1 MTGQEDLTHWKKPKG
16 VLRAVSAFD
25 KRGTPRA
32 KLPPPRLRKVGQVV
46 KAVSILSEKTR
57 EEKDG
62 KNNSRERGH
71 SESSDTSTRLSTKR
85 LRKVGR
91 VAHVA
96 SILSENLNGTKTEG
110 SKIKNNP
117 EKSNSPPSRG
127 ILKNNSIIH
136 KPPNTVK
143 FKHENEINSPM
154 KGRRK
159 SLVSRKLSSA
169 SERQGKQ
176 EGQEDFRSDSTSP
189 QTGILRE
196 ALK

>member
-1 MTGQEDLTHWKKPKG
+1 MKRELTYWKKPKG
-16 VLRAVSAFD
+16 VLRALNALDRKGVNPREGIAAPKLKKSSQVANCKAPTLKRRSND
-25 KRGTPRA
+25 KP
-32 KLPPPRLRKVGQVV
+32 
-46 KAVSILSEKTR
+46 
-57 EEKDG
+57 G
-62 KNNSRERGH
+62 KY
-71 SESSDTSTRLSTKR
+71 
-85 LRKVGR
+85 
-91 VAHVA
+91 
-96 SILSENLNGTKTEG
+96 
-110 SKIKNNP
+110 
-117 EKSNSPPSRG
+117 NSPISSMSSNARRG

-176 EGQEDFRSDSTSP
+176 EGQEDYHSDSTSP